1 MPTIKDW
8 SPSKGWYARMIDDSK
23 PILNAF
29 EIQSRLYEY
38 AAEYSKERW
47 PSEHRDHLGVSIV
60 GKDCSRDIWYGFR
73 WVKLIQHDPRIRRL
87 FQRGHREEAQFQAFL
102 LWAGFSFRRINPET
116 DKQFKIE
123 GVNGHYGG
131 STDDLC
137 LIRWCDDLPVVVE
150 YKTHGDK
157 SFIELK
163 EKKLKLA
170 KPQHWKQMCGYGGGF
185 KIKYGLYCAVNK
197 NTDEWYFEFVELDWN
212 IAIEL
217 EKKAS
222 DIIYSQTPPQ
232 RINENP
238 SYYVCKYCDF
248 KGICHDGEK
257 VEKNCRS
264 CEFASPVDDGKWKCA
279 KFNDVIPKEFLVQGC
294 GEWKGIV

>member
-1 MPTIKDW
+1 MPTLLDYRDGQWKLTE
-8 SPSKGWYARMIDDSK
+8 MDDSK
-23 PILNAF
+23 PILNAY
-29 EIQSRLYEY
+29 EIQSRLHEY

-47 PSEHRDHLGVSIV
+47 PSEHRDHLGVSII
-60 GKDCSRDIWYGFR
+60 GDDCSRKIWYGFR

-87 FQRGHREEAQFQAFL
+87 FQRGHREEKQFQDFL
-102 LWAGFSFRRINPET
+102 LWAGFSFRGEVNKQSRIS
-116 DKQFKIE
+116 

-137 LIRWCDDLPVVVE
+137 LIRWCDDLPVIVE

-157 SFIELK
+157 SFTELK

-170 KPQHWKQMCGYGGGF
+170 KPVHYKQMCGYGKGF
-185 KIKYGLYCAVNK
+185 EIKHGLYCAVNK

-212 IAIEL
+212 LGIEL
-217 EKKAS
+217 ENKAS
-222 DIIYSQTPPQ
+222 DIIYSQLPPPK
-232 RINENP
+232 INENP

-248 KGICHDGEK
+248 KGICHDGET

-264 CEFASPVDDGKWKCA
+264 CVNASPVSDGKWKCSV
-279 KFNDVIPKEFLVQGC
+279 FNDIIPRDFIPKGC
-294 GEWKGIV
+294 DNYKAIV